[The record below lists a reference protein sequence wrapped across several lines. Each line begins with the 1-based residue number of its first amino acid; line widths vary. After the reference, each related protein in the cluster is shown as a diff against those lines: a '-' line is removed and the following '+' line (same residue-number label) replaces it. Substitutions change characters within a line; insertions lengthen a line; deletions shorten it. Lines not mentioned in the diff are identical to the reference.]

1 MSGELHLELP
11 FAYSAADREFIYEL
25 ASTFLLHILY
35 VRSVIPLP
43 FVQLGEEC
51 RRISSLAK
59 ISSAQKR
66 LLKAVHDTGEVLAS
80 LREAFQ
86 HLDVQ
91 TITVLLGSS
100 AISAKEVFH
109 LHFISGGSLLANT
122 GAKQLNM
129 ARRRVVQKLIEHQC
143 NIDYPAPTR
152 PNFYVAIKV
161 AENEVIAGGGSVG
174 SGGISGS
181 GGNSAHALG
190 SAYQQAGVEA
200 ETAWM
205 APAAQPL
212 VGQTSEVASLF
223 MYFRYRDPF
232 KVRVRRRGPPVV
244 HLAVTSADA
253 VAPLLDSGSGSTN
266 ASGNSSPGTKDSPQ
280 EPIDALHTTY
290 AGAGAGATATT
301 AAPAGANSVVAGSG
315 SKWLVQKRG
324 IKAIKT

>member
-59 ISSAQKR
+59 VSSAQKR
-66 LLKAVHDTGEVLAS
+66 FLKAVHDTGEVLAS

-91 TITVLLGSS
+91 TITVLLGPS

-143 NIDYPAPTR
+143 NVDNRAPTR
-152 PNFYVAIKV
+152 PKFYVAINV

-174 SGGISGS
+174 IGGIGGIGGS

-190 SAYQQAGVEA
+190 NAYQQAGVEA
-200 ETAWM
+200 ETAWI

-223 MYFRYRDPF
+223 KYFSYRDPF
-232 KVRVRRRGPPVV
+232 KVRVRKRGPPVV

-266 ASGNSSPGTKDSPQ
+266 ASGNSSTGTEDNPQ
-280 EPIDALHTTY
+280 EPIDAVHTAY
-290 AGAGAGATATT
+290 AGAGAGATA
-301 AAPAGANSVVAGSG
+301 PAGANVVVAGSG